1 MKVCSFR
8 LSLTPVPVKTLE
20 QQQMT
25 TPHRVRAG
33 WMHTRVAR
41 INAVR
46 GLLRELGYAIP
57 VGARHVV
64 PQTQALIV
72 DAETEIPAVSREMFH
87 DLCEEIRDLEARIG
101 KVEREID
108 ALARQN
114 PVVVRLRTIPGVG
127 VLTATA
133 LVAFVGDV
141 ERFASGRHFASY
153 LGLTPREYSSRCL
166 PAWREIALAR
176 EYGPEGGPR
185 GRIRVLTRNRRRG
198 CLSSREGASARTDSW
213 SEG

>member
-1 MKVCSFR
+1 MEVCGFRLSKVCSFR

-25 TPHRVRAG
+25 TLHRVRAG

-153 LGLTPREYSSRCL
+153 LGLTPREYSSGMRRYL
-166 PAWREIALAR
+166 
-176 EYGPEGGPR
+176 
-185 GRIRVLTRNRRRG
+185 GRISKKGGVYLRTLLIHGARSVLRLTGFHRGLRRRFD
-198 CLSSREGASARTDSW
+198 R
-213 SEG
+213 